1 MALLISLLLVVG
13 TILILIAS
21 LGVLRMPDLY
31 TRMHAAT
38 KAGTVG
44 LGALLLAVALTLS
57 DLTVW
62 SRVAG
67 TVLFIFLTAPVG
79 THLLGKAMRHS
90 GYIMWRNN
98 AKPSKASGKQK

>member
-1 MALLISLLLVVG
+1 MTIVISLLLISG
-13 TILILIAS
+13 TLLILVAS

-44 LGALLLAVALTLS
+44 LSALLLAVSLAIPS
-57 DLTVW
+57 LTVF
-62 SRVAG
+62 SRVIG
-67 TVLFIFLTAPVG
+67 TLLFIFLTAPVA

-90 GYIMWRNN
+90 GYPMWRNK
-98 AKPSKASGKQK
+98 KPLNNKKLS